1 MTAARDKRWLD
12 AHLPHRGRMNLL
24 ERVGW
29 WDDDAIRCSA
39 TSHRDADN
47 PLRRGAEL
55 PVAAAIEYAA
65 QSAAAHGALLAG
77 DDAPPCAGV
86 LASARSVTF
95 NARRLDDVAGPLE
108 MHVHR
113 IGGDEAGVIYRF
125 RVEGDGRELASGR
138 LAVFFDAAL
147 GAESGSPPA

>member
-1 MTAARDKRWLD
+1 MSAPRDKRWLE

-24 ERVGW
+24 ERVDW
-29 WDDDAIRCSA
+29 WDGEAIRCSA
-39 TSHRDADN
+39 RSHRDADN
-47 PLRRGAEL
+47 PLRRGREL

-77 DDAPPCAGV
+77 DDSPPCPGV

-95 NARRLDDVAGPLE
+95 GARRLDDVAGPLE
-108 MHVHR
+108 THVQLV
-113 IGGDEAGVIYRF
+113 GGDEAGVIYRF

-147 GAESGSPPA
+147 GADGGSPPA

>member
-1 MTAARDKRWLD
+1 
-12 AHLPHRGRMNLL
+12 MNLL
-24 ERVGW
+24 ERVDW
-29 WDDDAIRCSA
+29 WDDGAIRCSA
-39 TSHRDADN
+39 HSHRDADN
-47 PLRRGAEL
+47 PLRRGGEL
-55 PVAAAIEYAA
+55 PAAAAIEYAA

-77 DDAPPCAGV
+77 DDRPPCPGV

-95 NARRLDDVAGPLE
+95 GARRLDDVAGPLQT
-108 MHVHR
+108 HVQL

-147 GAESGSPPA
+147 DPAGGRLTA

>member
-29 WDDDAIRCSA
+29 WDDQAIRCSA
-39 TSHRDADN
+39 NSHRDADN
-47 PLRRGAEL
+47 PLRRGEEL

-77 DDAPPCAGV
+77 DDRPPSPGV

-95 NARRLDDVAGPLE
+95 GARRLDDVAGPLE
-108 MHVHR
+108 THVQL

-138 LAVFFDAAL
+138 LAVFFDAAP
-147 GAESGSPPA
+147 GADGGGPPA